1 MANNVGSGTSR
12 VIVDVDGEAATVTS
26 NRLDVNATVSP
37 GLGASTFTS
46 YTRFEAATTA
56 TVITDS
62 TNGISATETAAKE
75 VIIQAGSTNSSNV
88 MVGSSGTTATVKGI
102 SLNAGDT
109 LILPVA
115 DIANIYIDASTGSQT
130 VNVTV
135 IK

>member
-1 MANNVGSGTSR
+1 MARAGIESVK
-12 VIVDVDGEAATVTS
+12 IVDNDSDVVTVTS

-88 MVGSSGTTATVKGI
+88 MVGSSGTAATVKGI

-109 LILPVA
+109 LVLPVA
-115 DIANIYIDASTGSQT
+115 NIANIYIDASASSQY
-130 VNVTV
+130 VFVTI